1 MRSSYM
7 TVIFSIFSATLASA
21 QSPTIP
27 EAVAAMRPGPY
38 VTSRITEIAPPPFEA
53 IVKSADLIV
62 HGSLKKL
69 RTYLSPDQR
78 TLYTDFEVVP
88 TNTIAA
94 REFPPNAKPGPSPV
108 ILRQWG
114 GETQIDGVLVKISE
128 EGFPLL
134 PVDEPLLLIMKFNA
148 DAGKYEV
155 AGTFGGAFQLQQ
167 GRRLKHWGV
176 PEIHYY
182 ARYNRMDLSEAVDE
196 IRKHR
201 K

>member
-1 MRSSYM
+1 MRSSCL
-7 TVIFSIFSATLASA
+7 TVIFAIVSTAVSPA
-21 QSPTIP
+21 QTPTIP

-38 VTSRITEIAPPPFEA
+38 VTSRITEMAPPPFET

-69 RTYLSPDQR
+69 RTYLSADQR

-88 TNTIAA
+88 TNTIAGSA
-94 REFPPNAKPGPSPV
+94 ISANAKPGPSPL

-114 GETQIDGVLVKISE
+114 GETEIDGVLVKITE

-134 PVDEPLLLIMKFNA
+134 PVDQPLLLILRFNA
-148 DAGKYEV
+148 DAGKYEI

-167 GRRLKHWGV
+167 GRRLKHWAT
-176 PEIHYY
+176 PEIQYY
-182 ARYNRMDLSEAVDE
+182 ERYNRMDVNEAVDE